1 MGVLDS
7 LSFVTAKKQARHS
20 PQQHRRNK
28 LAAKIDE
35 QVKLAQAR
43 MEGTTYAPKRLKS
56 LINRD
61 SGERTLVETTKRVKE
76 WWFVGENG
84 KLLLAIRYGAK
95 LIEFGKNKNAV
106 EVADLAA
113 VAEALTVI
121 KQAVLAGEL
130 DAQIEGASGALRAG
144 FKKEGA

>member
-1 MGVLDS
+1 MGMLDN
-7 LSFVTAKKQARHS
+7 LSFVAAKKQGRHS

-28 LAAKIDE
+28 LATKIDE
-35 QVKLAQAR
+35 QIKLAEAK
-43 MEGTTYAPKRLKS
+43 MGGTTYAPKRLKS

-84 KLLLAIRYGAK
+84 KLLLSIRYGAK

-113 VAEALTVI
+113 AVEALTVI
-121 KQAVLAGEL
+121 KQAVLVGEL
-130 DAQIEGASGALRAG
+130 DAQIEAASGALRSG
-144 FKKEGA
+144 FKKGGA